1 MKICCDNEMTLF
13 RILVTAVFL
22 GTGNSSYKIVSGN
35 FFLQQ
40 PRPRSSG
47 SLSEISKSVIK
58 IFLDEVI
65 TTRNTVKTGQCI
77 TDISN
82 VFMTDISDISFYCLS
97 MVN

>member
-1 MKICCDNEMTLF
+1 MTLF
-13 RILVTAVFL
+13 PILVAAVFL
-22 GTGNSSYKIVSGN
+22 GIGNSSYKIVNGN
-35 FFLQQ
+35 VFLQQ
-40 PRPRSSG
+40 PPRCSG

-82 VFMTDISDISFYCLS
+82 VFMTDISGISFYC
-97 MVN
+97 